1 MLRILL
7 AVFGVAL
14 IAIGIFGVPVLPF
27 ALPPGTPFFLGGL
40 CILLAIVFEARRYRG
55 AAPSSGSEGA
65 DAWQKTDERFVDPS
79 TGKRMSVRYNPQT
92 GERDYVEEKPLP

>member
-14 IAIGIFGVPVLPF
+14 IAIGIFGLPVLPF
-27 ALPPGTPFFLGGL
+27 TLPPGTPFFLGGT
-40 CILLAIVFEARRYRG
+40 CIVLAIVFEARRYRG
-55 AAPSSGSEGA
+55 VASTGGTAA
-65 DAWQKTDERFVDPS
+65 DAWQQTDERFVDPS

-92 GERDYVEEKPLP
+92 GERDYVEEKP